1 MRKILLII
9 FLVQLTIF
17 PQSTSFD
24 FHSPQKIKLFAD
36 YLFCEKDYLR
46 AIEEYEMIRNQFVI
60 DTIEFKVMLGY
71 SNLGLSKNSNKIFS
85 DFNIES
91 KLYPDAYLVSMK
103 NELLIDSKPLHYSE
117 FSSFTSSQFESY
129 VRLLN
134 ISALYGD
141 EQSITKNNFLTLVS
155 YPTISGYY
163 QQKAI
168 MVYLKEMKANNKEKF
183 WVSISQ
189 YVVLVLWI
197 AAALIIDWEKALL
210 FVIIPQQVSLFS
222 VLIFNYV
229 QHVHANE
236 ESEWD
241 HSRNFTGFL
250 NFLLFNNGYHTIHHH
265 KAGLHWSKVPEAH
278 KEIEKNINPILLE
291 RSFWWYIFRSY
302 ILSIFIPKFRT
313 NSMRLERLRKEKMK
327 VVGAETQTELQ
338 VS

>member
-1 MRKILLII
+1 MNLKLKEKADVKSLIYI
-9 FLVQLTIF
+9 IITTALFIAQWMWLGVNPFIYTWFLFMSVAVAVMTHNHNHL
-17 PQSTSFD
+17 PMWRS
-24 FHSPQKIKLFAD
+24 
-36 YLFCEKDYLR
+36 
-46 AIEEYEMIRNQFVI
+46 
-60 DTIEFKVMLGY
+60 KVMNVLTDWWLTVFYGFPIFAWIPTH
-71 SNLGLSKNSNKIFS
+71 NKNHHK
-85 DFNIES
+85 FNNRE
-91 KLYPDAYLVSMK
+91 
-103 NELLIDSKPLHYSE
+103 
-117 FSSFTSSQFESY
+117 
-129 VRLLN
+129 
-134 ISALYGD
+134 GD
-141 EQSITKNNFLTLVS
+141 DSITYRVSEKNNFLTLVS

-189 YVVLVLWI
+189 YVVLVLWV

-236 ESEWD
+236 ESEWN

-265 KAGLHWSKVPEAH
+265 KAGLHWNKVPEAH
-278 KEIEKNINPILLE
+278 REIEKNIDPILLE

-313 NSMRLERLRKEKMK
+313 NSMRLERMRKEEEVRKNEKLK
-327 VVGAETQTELQ
+327 VDNPQSEMLAT
-338 VS
+338 

>member
-1 MRKILLII
+1 MNLKLKEKADVKSLIYI
-9 FLVQLTIF
+9 VITTGLFVSQWIWFGVNPFLYTWF
-17 PQSTSFD
+17 
-24 FHSPQKIKLFAD
+24 LFMSVAVAVMTHNHNH
-36 YLFCEKDYLR
+36 LPMWR
-46 AIEEYEMIRNQFVI
+46 S
-60 DTIEFKVMLGY
+60 KVMNVLTDWWLTVFYGFPIFAWIPTH
-71 SNLGLSKNSNKIFS
+71 NKNHHR
-85 DFNIES
+85 FNNRE
-91 KLYPDAYLVSMK
+91 
-103 NELLIDSKPLHYSE
+103 
-117 FSSFTSSQFESY
+117 
-129 VRLLN
+129 
-134 ISALYGD
+134 GD
-141 EQSITKNNFLTLVS
+141 DSITYRISEKNNFLTLIS

-168 MVYLKEMKANNKEKF
+168 MVYLKDMKANNREKF

-236 ESEWD
+236 ESEWN

-265 KAGLHWSKVPEAH
+265 KAGLHWNKVPDAH
-278 KEIEKNINPILLE
+278 KEIEKNIDPILLE

-313 NSMRLERLRKEKMK
+313 NSMRLERMRKEEEIRKNEKLKAGNPQSEML
-327 VVGAETQTELQ
+327 AT
-338 VS
+338 